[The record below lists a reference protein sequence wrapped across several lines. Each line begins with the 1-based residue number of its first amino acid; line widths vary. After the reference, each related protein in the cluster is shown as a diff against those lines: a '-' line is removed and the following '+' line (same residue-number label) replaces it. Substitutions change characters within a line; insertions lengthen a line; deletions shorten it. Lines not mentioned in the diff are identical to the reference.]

1 MLNPILVS
9 LSSIYCFGRRSRPG
23 GCVRNLFP
31 AKSSFLFSSIL
42 FWIFDFQ
49 ISSLTSSHFLF
60 VDFLFILFF
69 FLLPFFFIFI
79 FLEFTFYFYFLAL
92 SLSTSRSIFIFI
104 FSSFNPLTSIYLEG
118 KSTLLIASDF
128 LIRFPVQP
136 SYHLGLLLGKAS
148 KQVGEYQ
155 LSRYPKAIANTP
167 NILSY

>member
-42 FWIFDFQ
+42 FGIFDFQ

-60 VDFLFILFF
+60 VDFLFIFF
-69 FLLPFFFIFI
+69 SSFTLLS
-79 FLEFTFYFYFLAL
+79 YFYFPGIYVLFLFFAL

-136 SYHLGLLLGKAS
+136 SYH
-148 KQVGEYQ
+148 
-155 LSRYPKAIANTP
+155 
-167 NILSY
+167 